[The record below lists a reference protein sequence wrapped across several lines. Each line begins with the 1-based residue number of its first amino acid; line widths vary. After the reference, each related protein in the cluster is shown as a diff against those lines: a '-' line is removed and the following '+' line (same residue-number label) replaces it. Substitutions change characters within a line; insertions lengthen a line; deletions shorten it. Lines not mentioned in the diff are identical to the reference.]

1 MQNARQPDNS
11 ADWWW
16 ERSPNSGNSSNFCN
30 VNSDGSANNDNAN
43 NNNGLAPF
51 GSTSQSQRSSESE
64 TSGGIRTHEMQ
75 GVAATSARARKTVG
89 HARGAGTRRLP
100 GADLVRFEDVFTFT
114 NLYEAGIAC
123 CNGVRWK
130 ASTQV
135 FEARLA
141 SWAAMTQDALMSG
154 EWKSSGF
161 NRFTI
166 RERGKT
172 RNIQAVHI
180 AERMVQ
186 KCLVRNCLRPLILP
200 RLIRDSH
207 ATIPGHGT
215 QTALARLS
223 EHLRYHYRR
232 YGTEGY
238 VLTMDYHDYFGCI
251 DHERLTEMYGKLPM
265 DERLLKLTAYFIDC
279 FEGDKGLGLGSE
291 VSQISAVYYV
301 SPVDH
306 LAKDRL
312 GTKCYGR
319 YMDDS
324 YAILPSRADAESLL
338 SAIQAKSEELGL
350 MLNDKV
356 TKIQRLD
363 HGFRYLKKKVSITE
377 TGKVVMRPS
386 RECATRERARI
397 RHNIDAVAAVEKSP
411 EAEAASWQSWKSH
424 CEGLDAYRTMKSVEA
439 YRDGLLDKAGLKV
452 K

>member
-1 MQNARQPDNS
+1 MQNVRQPDNS
-11 ADWWW
+11 ANWWW
-16 ERSPNSGNSSNFCN
+16 ERSPNSGNSNNFCN
-30 VNSDGSANNDNAN
+30 VNSDGSANNNNAN
-43 NNNGLAPF
+43 NTNGLAPF

-64 TSGGIRTHEMQ
+64 TSGSIRAYEMQ
-75 GVAATSARARKTVG
+75 GVAATSQDARKTVG

-100 GADLVRFEDVFTFT
+100 GTDLVRFEDVFTFT
-114 NLYEAGIAC
+114 NLYEAGAAC

-141 SWAAMTQDALMSG
+141 SWAAMTQDALMAG
-154 EWKSSGF
+154 TWESSGF

-166 RERGKT
+166 QERGKT

-207 ATIPGHGT
+207 ATIPEHGT

-238 VLTMDYHDYFGCI
+238 VLTLDYHDYFGCI
-251 DHERLTEMYGKLPM
+251 DHAILIEMYRKLPM
-265 DERLLKLTAYFIDC
+265 DARLLDLTSYLIDC
-279 FEGDKGLGLGSE
+279 FEGDRGLGLGSE
-291 VSQISAVYYV
+291 VSQISAVFYV
-301 SPVDH
+301 APVDH
-306 LAKDRL
+306 LVKDRL
-312 GTKCYGR
+312 GIKCYGR

-324 YAILPSRADAESLL
+324 YAILPSKADAESLL
-338 SAIQAKSEELGL
+338 SSILKKSEELGL
-350 MLNDKV
+350 MLNDKA

-363 HGFRYLKKKVSITE
+363 HGFRYLKKKVGITE
-377 TGKVVMRPS
+377 TGKVVMRPL
-386 RECATRERARI
+386 RECATRERGRI
-397 RHNIDAVAAVEKSP
+397 RHNVNAVVAGEKTP

-424 CEGLDAYRTMKSVEA
+424 CEGLNAYRTMKSVEA
-439 YRDGLLDKAGLKV
+439 YRDGLLDKAGLKE